1 MITGQANWL
10 SGQDL
15 TTPAHDRRADVHAGH
30 YVRQPATGGRW
41 TDALVFLAG
50 VWLVAASAP
59 LAYAATGR
67 FDVFWNDAVVGIA
80 VAVVTLT
87 RLVRATVPA
96 STAAITAALGAWL
109 VAAPFVLGYGG
120 GTADARLMWSDLLVG
135 LTILTLS
142 LAGLGMK
149 PRPRPQPALEPVTPG
164 LIVTAPEPLD

>member
-15 TTPAHDRRADVHAGH
+15 TTPAHDRRANVHAGSD
-30 YVRQPATGGRW
+30 VRAQATGGRW
-41 TDALVFLAG
+41 TEALVFLAG

-96 STAAITAALGAWL
+96 STAAITAALGTWL
-109 VAAPFVLGYGG
+109 MAA
-120 GTADARLMWSDLLVG
+120 
-135 LTILTLS
+135 
-142 LAGLGMK
+142 
-149 PRPRPQPALEPVTPG
+149 
-164 LIVTAPEPLD
+164 